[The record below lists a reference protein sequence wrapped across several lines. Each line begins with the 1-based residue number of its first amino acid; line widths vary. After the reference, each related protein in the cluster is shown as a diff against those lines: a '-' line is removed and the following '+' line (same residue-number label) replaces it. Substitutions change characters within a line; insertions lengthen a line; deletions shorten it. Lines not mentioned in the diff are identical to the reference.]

1 MYEFG
6 YTFEDVGRMN
16 MDQLNF
22 LAAGI
27 KWYKESEAEAVRRAS
42 RRR

>member
-6 YTFEDVGRMN
+6 YTFEDVSRMT
-16 MDQLNF
+16 MEQLNF
-22 LAAGI
+22 LSLGI
-27 KWYKESEAEAVRRAS
+27 KWYKEAEAEAIRKA